1 MMGSWACDA
10 ALLAP
15 LTGALP
21 LVSLMVAAG
30 AWLLRRRGFVEAMDS
45 EMVAESWIEDILAS
59 DQDTVGLYAPGD
71 CIHAFER
78 GS

>member
-1 MMGSWACDA
+1 
-10 ALLAP
+10 
-15 LTGALP
+15 
-21 LVSLMVAAG
+21 MVAAG